1 MPKVVTQTVANTH
14 WKFTI
19 EGPVVLAEGQSFPD
33 SAIVYNNTSGNLTIG
48 EHTVPIG
55 TILRMVNMSHME
67 SL

>member
-1 MPKVVTQTVANTH
+1 MSKVITHTVANTH

-19 EGPVVLAEGQSFPD
+19 DGPIVMAEGQSFPD
-33 SAIVYNNTSGNLTIG
+33 SVVLYNKTSGNITIG